1 MNMPKK
7 DEYFND
13 CLYFV
18 SNKLARFVS
27 ELADA
32 SFRKTGLSP
41 SYAFLMMIV
50 LDYPGITPNDVAV
63 KLDLAPSTITRF
75 LDRLER
81 EKLVERTSEKR
92 NVFIYPTKK
101 GTSMKKIIE
110 ESWNDLASKFG
121 ESITAERY
129 KMVVKNINGIYDDL
143 VKTKGSRR

>member
-1 MNMPKK
+1 MPKN

-18 SNKLARFVS
+18 SNKLARLVS

-32 SFRKTGLSP
+32 SFGETGLSP

-75 LDRLER
+75 LDRLEK
-81 EKLVERTSEKR
+81 EKLVKRTSEKR

-101 GTSMKKIIE
+101 GISMKKVIE
-110 ESWNDLASKFG
+110 ESWNDLAAKFG
-121 ESITAERY
+121 KSITADQY
-129 KMVVKNINGIYDDL
+129 KMIVKDINGIYDDL
-143 VKTKGSRR
+143 LKTKGSRR